1 MSPQV
6 GLVTRDPEDALLIGS
21 KILTSLLTPK
31 SAASRDRCELTAP
44 TVPVDQD
51 LLSSRTGLTPSAP
64 QAAEIESPSAAI
76 WMRRVLLAD
85 DPLAL
90 AAMTIARVES
100 SAVARSN
107 FGTTLTRPRVIELLD
122 FIPALSHES
131 LMEEGGR

>member
-6 GLVTRDPEDALLIGS
+6 GLVTLDPEDALLIGS
-21 KILTSLLTPK
+21 KTVMSLLTPK
-31 SAASRDRCELTAP
+31 SVASRDRCELTAA
-44 TVPVDQD
+44 TVPADHD
-51 LLSSRTGLTPSAP
+51 LLSSRSVFTPSAP

-107 FGTTLTRPRVIELLD
+107 FGTTLTRSRVIELLD
-122 FIPALSHES
+122 FIPPS
-131 LMEEGGR
+131 LMHR